1 MTITVIGKYEIK
13 GVTTGESVLDRR
25 EETAL
30 EERRR
35 SKDWKGLM
43 MKILK
48 LSRIL
53 KGGLLE

>member
-48 LSRIL
+48 LSRI
-53 KGGLLE
+53 

>member
-1 MTITVIGKYEIK
+1 MTIIVIGKYEIK
-13 GVTTGESVLDRR
+13 GVTTGGSILDRR

-48 LSRIL
+48 LSRI
-53 KGGLLE
+53 